1 MDFSDRIAVCPL
13 CGGEISPWASKQRK
27 GNLFQ
32 YDRCRK
38 CDFLFVNPRPTL
50 AALGDYYSLHLDH
63 KPPANPPPPP
73 LTTPDP
79 SSDASRAIA
88 QLLKLRPGTG
98 RMLDVGAGSGAFSL
112 AAQAAGLTVTAL
124 EIDPAEAAALA
135 AVPGLR
141 VIPTL
146 FESFEMPPPSSF
158 DYVLMSHVLE
168 HSQDP
173 RAWVTKA
180 ALLLSTGGV
189 LAVMLPNF
197 NSIYRYVAGTRD
209 PFFIPPDHLNHFN
222 AKSLGRLC
230 ASLGLREVHHAT
242 TTRFPSN
249 VITKRLRLPGP
260 IVPVVRAMT
269 ATASSVLDW
278 GTSMT
283 GIGSVLIFHAIK
295 E

>member
-1 MDFSDRIAVCPL
+1 MEFSDRIAACPL
-13 CGGEISPWASKQRK
+13 CGGEISPWASKQRR

-32 YDRCRK
+32 YDRCQK

-50 AALGDYYSLHLDH
+50 AALADYYSMQMDH
-63 KPPANPPPPP
+63 KPLADSTPPP

-98 RMLDVGAGSGAFSL
+98 RMLDVGAGGGGFSL

-124 EIDPAEAAALA
+124 EIDPTEAAALS

-146 FESFEMPPPSSF
+146 FESFEMPPSSF

-173 RAWVTKA
+173 RAWIAKA
-180 ALLLSTGGV
+180 ALLLSSGGV

-197 NSIYRYVAGTRD
+197 NSIYRYVGGTRD
-209 PFFIPPDHLNHFN
+209 PYFIPPDHLNHFN
-222 AKSLGRLC
+222 AKSLAQLC
-230 ASLGLREVHHAT
+230 ASLGLREIHRAT
-242 TTRFPSN
+242 TTQFPSN
-249 VITKRLRLPGP
+249 MITKCLRLPAP
-260 IVPVVRAMT
+260 IVPAVNALTT
-269 ATASSVLDW
+269 AASSVLDW
-278 GTSMT
+278 GTGAT
-283 GIGSVLIFHAIK
+283 GIGSVLIFHAVK

>member
-1 MDFSDRIAVCPL
+1 MDFSQRMTACPL
-13 CGGEISPWASKQRK
+13 CGGDISLWASKQRRD
-27 GNLFQ
+27 NLFH
-32 YDRCRK
+32 YDRCQK
-38 CDFLFVNPRPTL
+38 CDFVFVNPRPTL
-50 AALGDYYSLHLDH
+50 AALGDYYSMHLDH
-63 KPPANPPPPP
+63 KPPIDSAP
-73 LTTPDP
+73 LPLATPDA
-79 SSDASRAIA
+79 SSDAPGAIA
-88 QLLKLRPGTG
+88 QLLRLRPGSG
-98 RMLDVGAGSGAFSL
+98 RMLDVGAGGGGFSL
-112 AAQAAGLTVTAL
+112 AAKAAGLTVTAL
-124 EIDPAEAAALA
+124 EIDPSEAAALA

-146 FESFEMPPPSSF
+146 FESFEMPPSSF

-173 RAWVTKA
+173 RAWITKA
-180 ALLLSTGGV
+180 ALLLSPGGV

-197 NSIYRYVAGTRD
+197 NSIYRYVVGTRD

-222 AKSLGRLC
+222 ATSLSRLC

-249 VITKRLRLPGP
+249 VISKRLRLPGP
-260 IVPVVRAMT
+260 IVPAVRAMT
-269 ATASSVLDW
+269 AAASSVLDW